1 MQDLNVALVTGSS
14 SGMGFE
20 IALLLARTGF
30 HTYASMREQNKE
42 QKEITQQRQGPFI
55 LIYVCIKVLL
65 TY

>member
-20 IALLLARTGF
+20 TALLWARTGF

-42 QKEITQQRQGPFI
+42 QKEITQQRQGPLYSFMYA
-55 LIYVCIKVLL
+55 LKSC
-65 TY
+65 